1 MRPSL
6 RGGRTGTLALVAAS
20 AALPGAVIH
29 RLSSEGTAPFGPW
42 AHLGAVTAAAVV
54 AAVASFGL
62 VALGARRGEPRA
74 VLVGGAFAAMAT
86 LLVVHG
92 LATPTALVGMNG
104 LVALSGG
111 AALPVGGALL
121 ALTTVPALH
130 RPDRVRAVLAGEAV
144 VVALVVGAGVAAL
157 MAPERV
163 PALPQAGSPLAWAV
177 LVTGAVF
184 FAAIAH
190 RAARTFRLTRR
201 RADLAV
207 VVGAVWLGVA
217 LLPTLLIAPQT
228 WAWWTGHVLELL
240 GVALVGVP
248 VALDLRRAA
257 PSRPLVGDLRA
268 AELVQAE
275 EAFLGSRVRA
285 LVGRLG
291 AHDPSTEQHTRRV
304 ALLAVTVGERLGLPP
319 GRLREL
325 AVGALLHDMGKLAV
339 PAAVLNKPGAL
350 DDGERALVNEHP
362 GRGDDLLR
370 ELGFGAGVRRLVRDH
385 HERLDGGGYPG
396 RRPAAELDLPTR
408 ILTVCDVFDALTSHR
423 VYRPAPFTPD
433 AALDLLRGETGTAF
447 DGRCVAALADV
458 AGAGVAAPAALAAAA

>member
-1 MRPSL
+1 
-6 RGGRTGTLALVAAS
+6 
-20 AALPGAVIH
+20 
-29 RLSSEGTAPFGPW
+29 
-42 AHLGAVTAAAVV
+42 
-54 AAVASFGL
+54 
-62 VALGARRGEPRA
+62 
-74 VLVGGAFAAMAT
+74 
-86 LLVVHG
+86 
-92 LATPTALVGMNG
+92 
-104 LVALSGG
+104 
-111 AALPVGGALL
+111 
-121 ALTTVPALH
+121 
-130 RPDRVRAVLAGEAV
+130 
-144 VVALVVGAGVAAL
+144 

-362 GRGDDLLR
+362 GRGDDLLA

-385 HERLDGGGYPG
+385 HERLDGHGYPG
-396 RRPAAELDLPTR
+396 GRPAAELDLPTR

-447 DGRCVAALADV
+447 DARCVAALADV